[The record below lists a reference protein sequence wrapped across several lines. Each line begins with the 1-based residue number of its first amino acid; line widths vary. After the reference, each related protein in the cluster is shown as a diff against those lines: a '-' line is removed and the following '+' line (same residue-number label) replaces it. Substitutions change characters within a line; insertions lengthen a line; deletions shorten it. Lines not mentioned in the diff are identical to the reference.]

1 MRRTSSGWARISR
14 LVIRAL
20 TQTLLPEPVAPAM
33 SRCGILARST
43 AIERPDTSRPRAK
56 VSGLV
61 DRSMFVSSTSGRKPT
76 ISLIEFGIS
85 IPTTS
90 LPGIGAS
97 IRIVRAE
104 SAIARSSARASI
116 RETLT

>member
-1 MRRTSSGWARISR
+1 PVQDGFGLVRLDDHVLEQVRQAVVRRQLDPLGSTRMRRTSSGWARISR

-76 ISLIEFGIS
+76 ISLI
-85 IPTTS
+85 
-90 LPGIGAS
+90 
-97 IRIVRAE
+97 
-104 SAIARSSARASI
+104 
-116 RETLT
+116 